1 LIYGAGYHGGLYL
14 QERYLNHGN
23 QLTFARI
30 IGFIDDNASLRKQY
44 VYGKIVLGDVTDLQ
58 ELIAKYHIDKIVLTA
73 DITDNNTTLLKK
85 IAVDYGVKLMRWQT
99 CTVDI

>member
-1 LIYGAGYHGGLYL
+1 M

-30 IGFIDDNASLRKQY
+30 IGFIDDNVSLRKQY
-44 VYGKIVLGDVTDLQ
+44 VYGKVVLGGVTDLQ
-58 ELIAKYHIDKIVLTA
+58 ALIEKYHIDQIVLTG
-73 DITDNNTTLLKK
+73 DITDNNNTLLKK
-85 IAVDYGVKLMRWQT
+85 IAVDNGVKLKRWQT